1 MAVDSL
7 TLVLTTFS
15 CPNDRAKI
23 FNGFVSFDGGVM
35 E

>member
-7 TLVLTTFS
+7 TLVPTTFS
-15 CPNDRAKI
+15 CPNDLARI
-23 FNGFVSFDGGVM
+23 FAGFVSFDGGVM